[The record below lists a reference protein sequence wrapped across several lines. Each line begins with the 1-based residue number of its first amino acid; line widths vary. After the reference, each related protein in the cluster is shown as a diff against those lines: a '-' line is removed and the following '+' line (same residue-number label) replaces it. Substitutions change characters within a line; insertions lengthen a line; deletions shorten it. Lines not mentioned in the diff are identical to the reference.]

1 VLFDN
6 HTGSS
11 VVFFIN
17 FKIKQIMDVVEKQI
31 VHEYDEDRKEYA
43 SKGVA
48 GTGLGL
54 GIAGTALGLWALSKS
69 NLFGNAGCAAAG
81 ALAAEAISGPST
93 FQAWQHSCNAEL
105 ANQKALYDFALLSAN
120 ARFNDRQTI
129 NSEMFGLY
137 KSQID
142 ADFGLYKNQRDQF
155 DVLADR
161 IGKLETAAAV
171 QAAVEPWRSKVTKME
186 IAGVAGMVGL
196 EAERRMC
203 ADNKIV
209 NYANNTFYPI
219 RVAAVE
225 VGTDTVQRSLYNPLC
240 PCSGYSNNILFETT
254 TTPAA

>member
-1 VLFDN
+1 
-6 HTGSS
+6 
-11 VVFFIN
+11 
-17 FKIKQIMDVVEKQI
+17 
-31 VHEYDEDRKEYA
+31 
-43 SKGVA
+43 
-48 GTGLGL
+48 
-54 GIAGTALGLWALSKS
+54 
-69 NLFGNAGCAAAG
+69 
-81 ALAAEAISGPST
+81 
-93 FQAWQHSCNAEL
+93 
-105 ANQKALYDFALLSAN
+105 
-120 ARFNDRQTI
+120 
-129 NSEMFGLY
+129 MFGLY

-161 IGKLETAAAV
+161 IGKLETAAAAV

-225 VGTDTVQRSLYNPLC
+225 VGAGKIKMDIPMVNKSLVLNQQDLNELKDML
-240 PCSGYSNNILFETT
+240 SH
-254 TTPAA
+254 

>member
-1 VLFDN
+1 MV
-6 HTGSS
+6 S
-11 VVFFIN
+11 
-17 FKIKQIMDVVEKQI
+17 QE
-31 VHEYDEDRKEYA
+31 
-43 SKGVA
+43 
-48 GTGLGL
+48 
-54 GIAGTALGLWALSKS
+54 TALGLFGLLAKS

-203 ADNKIV
+203 A
-209 NYANNTFYPI
+209 
-219 RVAAVE
+219 E
-225 VGTDTVQRSLYNPLC
+225 
-240 PCSGYSNNILFETT
+240 
-254 TTPAA
+254 

>member
-1 VLFDN
+1 
-6 HTGSS
+6 
-11 VVFFIN
+11 
-17 FKIKQIMDVVEKQI
+17 M
-31 VHEYDEDRKEYA
+31 
-43 SKGVA
+43 
-48 GTGLGL
+48 
-54 GIAGTALGLWALSKS
+54 
-69 NLFGNAGCAAAG
+69 
-81 ALAAEAISGPST
+81 
-93 FQAWQHSCNAEL
+93 
-105 ANQKALYDFALLSAN
+105 LSAN

-161 IGKLETAAAV
+161 IGKLETAAA
-171 QAAVEPWRSKVTKME
+171 AVEPWRSKVTKME
-186 IAGVAGMVGL
+186 IAGMVGL

-240 PCSGYSNNILFETT
+240 PCSGFSNSILFDAA
-254 TTPAA
+254 TPAA